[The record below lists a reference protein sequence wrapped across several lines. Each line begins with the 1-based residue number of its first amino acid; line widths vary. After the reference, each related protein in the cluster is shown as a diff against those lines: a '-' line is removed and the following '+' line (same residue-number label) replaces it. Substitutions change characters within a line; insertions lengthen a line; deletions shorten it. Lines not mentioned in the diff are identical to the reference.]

1 MSLTSARLQTVAIPA
16 GSKGLEMI
24 PPLLLAG
31 LAAGAVARLKVSV
44 LVGVAFALASG
55 LIVGVLDRSMVTFFG
70 GVGLGAAN
78 FVVGWAIGRVF
89 RWISTRGRLATR

>member
-1 MSLTSARLQTVAIPA
+1 MSLSSTPLQTVAIPA
-16 GSKGLEMI
+16 ESKGLEMI

-31 LAAGAVARLKVSV
+31 LAAGAVARLKVSI

-55 LIVGVLDRSMVTFFG
+55 LIVGVLDRSLLTVFG

-78 FVVGWAIGRVF
+78 FVAGWAIGRVL
-89 RWISTRGRLATR
+89 RCISTRGRLATR

>member
-1 MSLTSARLQTVAIPA
+1 
-16 GSKGLEMI
+16 MI

-31 LAAGAVARLKVSV
+31 LAAGAVARLKVSI
-44 LVGVAFALASG
+44 LVGLAFALASG
-55 LIVGVLDRSMVTFFG
+55 LIVGVLDRSLVTFFG

-89 RWISTRGRLATR
+89 RCISTRGRLATR